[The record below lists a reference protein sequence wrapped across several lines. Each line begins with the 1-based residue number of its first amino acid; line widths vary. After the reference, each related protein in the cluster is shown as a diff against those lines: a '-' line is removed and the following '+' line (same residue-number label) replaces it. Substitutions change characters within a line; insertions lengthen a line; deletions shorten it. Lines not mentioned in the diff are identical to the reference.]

1 MQDLAVQI
9 QSIPVKP
16 DDIIILTFSKDIDI
30 DECNQSFK
38 NIKEMFPNLHFIP
51 NREDIIK
58 NITVLDMQIPY
69 IAFDETTTYS
79 YEEVSNR
86 AW

>member
-1 MQDLAVQI
+1 
-9 QSIPVKP
+9 
-16 DDIIILTFSKDIDI
+16 
-30 DECNQSFK
+30 
-38 NIKEMFPNLHFIP
+38 MFPNLHFIP

-58 NITVLDMQIPY
+58 NITVLDMQIPL
-69 IAFDETTTYS
+69 IAFDEPTTYS